1 MIRNSKFILRYLRRE
16 GESLVTDLFLGQFRS
31 TLKCSVCDRESVTF
45 EPFLFVSVPIPKST
59 DRGAEIDIKDCLDK
73 YVQGEFEFMGE
84 KITMYLY
91 AGKCCAEETLDGDE
105 KPTCEGCKARTK
117 CTKW

>member
-1 MIRNSKFILRYLRRE
+1 M
-16 GESLVTDLFLGQFRS
+16 TDLFLGQFRS

-73 YVQGEFEFMGE
+73 YVQGEFELIE
-84 KITMYLY
+84 KIIICFVC
-91 AGKCCAEETLDGDE
+91 GKMLCRGD
-105 KPTCEGCKARTK
+105 PGR
-117 CTKW
+117 